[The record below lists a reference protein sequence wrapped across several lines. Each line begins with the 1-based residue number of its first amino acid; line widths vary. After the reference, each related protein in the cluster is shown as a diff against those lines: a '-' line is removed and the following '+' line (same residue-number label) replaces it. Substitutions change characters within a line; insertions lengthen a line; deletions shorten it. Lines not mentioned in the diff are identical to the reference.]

1 MKKIQKVLLSIC
13 AVLVTKP
20 ARAAGGGSGLPWEAP
35 LTSIANSMTGP
46 VAFSLSLIG
55 IVVAGGMLVFGG
67 EINEFARRAAY
78 LALAIGV
85 LIAATNLLNTLFAA
99 GAVV

>member
-1 MKKIQKVLLSIC
+1 MKNLSRAIG
-13 AVLVTKP
+13 AAVVLVP
-20 ARAAGGGSGLPWEAP
+20 EVAFAAGGGGGGLPWEAP
-35 LTSIANSMTGP
+35 LTTIANSMTGP

-55 IVVAGGMLVFGG
+55 IVVAGAMLVFGG

-78 LALAIGV
+78 LTLAIGV

-99 GAVV
+99 GALV

>member
-1 MKKIQKVLLSIC
+1 
-13 AVLVTKP
+13 
-20 ARAAGGGSGLPWEAP
+20 
-35 LTSIANSMTGP
+35 
-46 VAFSLSLIG
+46 
-55 IVVAGGMLVFGG
+55 MLVFGG